1 MKKNRIILL
10 GMLISSILAS
20 CLFIKAENL
29 KNEPEVKPVLIP
41 VLTYHRVLPKGAS
54 TYDYTPE
61 QLEEHLQHFKDNG
74 YTPITALEMVDQLS
88 TPGQLPEKPVVLTFD
103 DGHKSHYTRVF
114 PLLKKYGYRATFF
127 VYTDVIGEKSEK
139 QLTWEELRVMLQEGM
154 DIQSHTKSHP
164 RLTQVKKNQSQQAY
178 LKWLTSEIYDS
189 KQILEKKLNCK
200 VDLLAY
206 PYGWFNQ
213 DIERMAVQA
222 GYKGVFTVNW
232 GVNSLAEN
240 PLRIKRRVMENTMDP
255 KELHR
260 LLTVK
265 PLPMEIIQPEDGS
278 SLGQAPTIK
287 FKITDSRIE
296 RVELKVRSVTEQVT
310 LTKDQEGFYSWTG
323 LKNLAPGYYMVIVKG
338 FDEEGQ
344 VLMNSWGFYYQK

>member
-29 KNEPEVKPVLIP
+29 KNEPGVEPILIP
-41 VLTYHRVLPKGAS
+41 VLTYHRVLPKVAS
-54 TYDYTPE
+54 IYDYTPE
-61 QLEEHLQHFKDNG
+61 QLEEHLQYFKDNG
-74 YTPITALEMVDQLS
+74 YTPITALEMMDKMS
-88 TPGQLPEKPVVLTFD
+88 TPEQLPEKPVVLTFD

-127 VYTDVIGEKSEK
+127 VYTNVISEKSEK
-139 QLTWEELRVMLQEGM
+139 RLTWDELRTMRAEGM

-164 RLTQVKKNQSQQAY
+164 FLTQAKQNQSQPDY

-189 KQILEKKLNCK
+189 KRILEQKLDCK

-213 DIERMAVQA
+213 DIERIAVQA
-222 GYKGVFTVNW
+222 GYKGIFTVNW

-240 PLRIKRRVMENTMDP
+240 PLRIKRRVMENSMDL

-278 SLGQAPTIK
+278 ILGQAPTIK

-296 RVELKVRSVTEQVT
+296 KVEVKVRSVTGQA
-310 LTKDQEGFYSWTG
+310 TKDQEGCYSWTG
-323 LKNLAPGYYMVIVKG
+323 LKNLTSGYYMVIVKG